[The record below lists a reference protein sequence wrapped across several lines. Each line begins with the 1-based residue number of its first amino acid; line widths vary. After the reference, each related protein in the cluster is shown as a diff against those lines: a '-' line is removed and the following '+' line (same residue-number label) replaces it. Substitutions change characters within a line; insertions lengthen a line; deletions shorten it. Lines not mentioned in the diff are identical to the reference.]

1 MVLGNYFLA
10 NDWGIYLLASSS
22 EEKLEKMEKETYTI
36 TFLHPEPSK
45 IEVNKG
51 RDLLSAAVAAGV
63 HIYSSCGG
71 DGVCGRCKVI
81 VKKGNIKTEPSGRI
95 SMQERQKGYV
105 LACQTTVHSDVEVKV
120 PAESRL
126 DLDKVSEEDLKL
138 LRLKGI
144 YSQAVDVDKG
154 KGVLEEDLFTHSP
167 LATKLYLELPPP
179 SLTDTVSDLERLYRE
194 IRKSRDISILQTGL
208 TNIKRLGR
216 LFRESN
222 WKVTVLLGKRNGTV
236 EIVSVEPGD
245 TSDRNYGI
253 ALDVGTTTVSGQL
266 VNLNT
271 KEILGTK
278 ATHNKQV
285 SFGSDVITRI
295 ICATEEGGL
304 EKLHHA
310 VVDNINAIIQELVKE
325 HNINLSNI
333 NGVMC
338 AGNTTMVHLLLRVDP
353 AFIRREPYVSTANFV
368 PVIRAQ
374 EAGIK
379 VNPRGL
385 LACVPGVST
394 YVGGDITA
402 GILACGLN
410 RADRLTMLIDVGTN
424 GEIVLGNKEWMVSCA
439 ASAGPAFEGSGVKCG
454 MRAANGAIQRVEI
467 SKTGKV
473 KVVTIGKAKPRGICG
488 SGYIDSL
495 AELFRKG
502 IVGRSGKFVE
512 NISSSRIKLTEQGGE
527 FVLVPKKDADT
538 DHSIV
543 ITEADIENLKRAKG
557 AIYAASAI
565 LLKKMNLSFKDI
577 KKFYIAGGFGTYLD
591 IDKAVTI
598 GLLPDLDRKKFSF
611 IGNSSL
617 VGSREILLSY
627 EAKKEAEEIA
637 KKLTYIE
644 LSVEPTYMDEYVSAL
659 FFPHTDLSRFPTVK
673 VKKT

>member
-1 MVLGNYFLA
+1 
-10 NDWGIYLLASSS
+10 
-22 EEKLEKMEKETYTI
+22 MEKETYTI
-36 TFLHPEPSK
+36 TFFHPEPSK

-81 VKKGNIKTEPSGRI
+81 VKKGSIKTEPSGRI

-105 LACQTTVHSDVEVKV
+105 LACQTTVHSDVEVDV

-138 LRLKGI
+138 LRLKGL

-154 KGVLEEDLFTHSP
+154 KEIIKEGLFTHSP
-167 LATKLYLELPPP
+167 LATKLYLELSPP

-194 IRKSRDISILQTGL
+194 IRKNRDIPILQTGL

-216 LFRESN
+216 LFRESS

-271 KEILGTK
+271 KEVLGTK

-295 ICATEEGGL
+295 IYATEEEGGL

-310 VVDNINAIIQELVKE
+310 VVDNINAIIKELVKE
-325 HNINLSNI
+325 HDISLGNI

-338 AGNTTMVHLLLRVDP
+338 AGNTTMAHLVLRVDP
-353 AFIRREPYVSTANFV
+353 TFIRREPYVSTANFV
-368 PVIRAQ
+368 PVIRAA

-410 RADRLTMLIDVGTN
+410 RTDKLTMLIDVGTN

-439 ASAGPAFEGSGVKCG
+439 ASAGPAFEGSGVTCG
-454 MRAANGAIQRVEI
+454 MRAATGAIQRVKI
-467 SKTGKV
+467 SKSGCDV
-473 KVVTIGKAKPRGICG
+473 KVSTIGKARPRGICG

-502 IVGRSGKFVE
+502 VIDRNGKLSGQ
-512 NISSSRIKLTEQGGE
+512 SSMCKINPAEESRECI
-527 FVLVPKKDADT
+527 LVPKKDADV
-538 DHSIV
+538 DHDIV
-543 ITEADIENLKRAKG
+543 ITEQDIENLKRAKG

-565 LLKKMNLSFKDI
+565 LLRKMNLSFKDI

-591 IDKAVTI
+591 IDKAITI
-598 GLLPDLDRKKFSF
+598 GLLPDLDRKRFSF

-644 LSVEPTYMDEYVSAL
+644 LSVESTYMDEYVSAI
-659 FFPHTDLSRFPTVK
+659 FFPHTDLTRFPSVK
-673 VKKT
+673 AKKR

>member
-1 MVLGNYFLA
+1 MK
-10 NDWGIYLLASSS
+10 
-22 EEKLEKMEKETYTI
+22 EKDTYTV
-36 TFLHPEPSK
+36 TFFQPHPVK
-45 IEVNKG
+45 IEVHKG

-63 HIYSSCGG
+63 YINSSCGG

-81 VKKGNIKTEPSGRI
+81 IKKGQIKTEPSGRI
-95 SMQERQKGYV
+95 SMQEREKGYV
-105 LACQTTVHSDVEVKV
+105 LACQTTVHSDVEVEV

-126 DLDKVSEEDLKL
+126 DLDKISEQDAKL
-138 LRLKGI
+138 LRLKGM

-154 KGVLEEDLFTHSP
+154 KGVIEEDLFTHSP
-167 LATKLYLELPPP
+167 LATKLYLKLPAP

-194 IRKSRDISILQTGL
+194 IRKTRGIPIMQTGL

-216 LFRESN
+216 LLRESD
-222 WKVTVLLGKRNGTV
+222 WEVTVLLGKRNGTV

-245 TSDRNYGI
+245 TSERNYGI
-253 ALDVGTTTVSGQL
+253 ALDIGTTTVSGQL

-271 KEILGTK
+271 KEVLGTK

-295 ICATEEGGL
+295 IYATESGGL

-310 VVDNINAIIQELVKE
+310 VIDNINAIIQELVKE
-325 HNINLSNI
+325 HNINLSDI

-338 AGNTTMVHLLLRVDP
+338 AGNTTMAHLVLRVDP
-353 AFIRREPYVSTANFV
+353 KFIRREPYVSTANFV

-385 LACVPGVST
+385 LSCVPGVST

-402 GILACGLN
+402 GVLACGLN
-410 RADRLTMLIDVGTN
+410 RADKLTMLIDVGTN
-424 GEIVLGNKEWMVSCA
+424 GEIVLGNREWMVSCA

-454 MRAANGAIQRVEI
+454 MRAACGAIQRVEI
-467 SKTGKV
+467 SKLGRV
-473 KVVTIGKAKPRGICG
+473 KVTTIGRAKPLGICG
-488 SGYIDSL
+488 SGYINCL

-502 IVGRSGKFVE
+502 IIGRNGKFVE
-512 NISSSRIKLTEQGGE
+512 GKE
-527 FVLVPKKDADT
+527 FVLVPKRKADV
-538 DHSIV
+538 DYDIV
-543 ITEADIENLKRAKG
+543 ITEADIENLKRSKG
-557 AIYAASAI
+557 AIYAASSI
-565 LLKKMNLSFKDI
+565 LLKKLNLGFKDI
-577 KKFYIAGGFGTYLD
+577 EQFYIAGGFGTYLD

-598 GLLPDLDRKKFSF
+598 GLLPDLERKKFSF

-627 EAKKEAEEIA
+627 EAKVEAEKIA
-637 KKLTYIE
+637 RKMTYIE
-644 LSVEPTYMDEYVSAL
+644 LSVEPAYMDEYVSAL
-659 FFPHTDLSRFPTVK
+659 FFPHTDLTRFPSIKT
-673 VKKT
+673 KKR